1 MYVKKNKKSI
11 YFECYENTPFGLSA
25 PPIPPRIQLPRVQS
39 YIAATKEKDF
49 ASGKGYSPLRHHILF
64 PEISVI
70 DVFKG
75 QKVIN
80 VNINR
85 FYNIGVGYA
94 VPCIRIY

>member
-1 MYVKKNKKSI
+1 MLKKTKKVFI
-11 YFECYENTPFGLSA
+11 LNVMKNTPFGLSA

-80 VNINR
+80 ININR